1 MALNAKKSNPLLVG
15 MDNLTTPKVEEQP
28 KAEVHPIPEKA
39 PTLTENIPD
48 MAEDKLSSTEDV
60 PALED
65 DNEIIHVIDRQKPG
79 RKPKWS
85 GVYKTTTFRLKEEC
99 YEYAKKRAY
108 KYESMNG
115 YINWLI
121 EQDMM
126 KNN

>member
-28 KAEVHPIPEKA
+28 KVEVPAIPEET
-39 PTLTENIPD
+39 PTLTEKTSD
-48 MAEDKLSSTEDV
+48 LAEDT
-60 PALED
+60 PAFED
-65 DNEIIHVIDRQKPG
+65 DNEIVHVIDRQKPG